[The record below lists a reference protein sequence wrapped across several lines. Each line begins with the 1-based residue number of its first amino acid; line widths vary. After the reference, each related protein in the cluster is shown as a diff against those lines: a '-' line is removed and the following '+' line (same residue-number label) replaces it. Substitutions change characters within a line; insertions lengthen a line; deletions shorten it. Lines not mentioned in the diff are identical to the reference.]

1 DAQEFLRCLMDLLH
15 EELKEPVVE
24 LEEAQS
30 MSVEESMEED
40 KSQSDVGFQ
49 PCESCGTCDKA
60 ENDAIFKPVL
70 EDPAETTMLIQD
82 DDNNSITSKDWQKEK
97 TSSNKLKR
105 ANSMEDLE
113 KDTNTASET
122 TEFLNNQG
130 TVKVQIHS
138 RFSEYIS
145 DVHMNDIS
153 AAQTSSLNEGI
164 NTRLS
169 NSPPK
174 SFSSSCSSV
183 HQAPVHKKVSTVSS
197 PKRKKRKKYRSVISD
212 IFDGTIISSV
222 QCLTC
227 DRV

>member
-24 LEEAQS
+24 LEDAQP

-49 PCESCGTCDKA
+49 PCESCGTCDKT

-82 DDNNSITSKDWQKEK
+82 DDNNSITSKDWQNEK
-97 TSSNKLKR
+97 ISSNKLKQE
-105 ANSMEDLE
+105 NSMEDLE

-138 RFSEYIS
+138 RFSEYIG
-145 DVHMNDIS
+145 DVHMNDVS
-153 AAQTSSLNEGI
+153 AAQMPLSNG
-164 NTRLS
+164 LS

-174 SFSSSCSSV
+174 SFSSCSSL
-183 HQAPVHKKVSTVSS
+183 APVHKKVSTVSS

>member
-24 LEEAQS
+24 LEDAQPVG
-30 MSVEESMEED
+30 VEESMEED

-49 PCESCGTCDKA
+49 PCESCGTCDKT
-60 ENDAIFKPVL
+60 ENDAIFKPVI
-70 EDPAETTMLIQD
+70 EDSAETTMLIQD
-82 DDNNSITSKDWQKEK
+82 DDNSVTSKDWQKEK
-97 TSSNKLKR
+97 IPNNKLKQS
-105 ANSMEDLE
+105 NSVEDLE
-113 KDTNTASET
+113 KDTNTASEA

-145 DVHMNDIS
+145 DVHMNDVS
-153 AAQTSSLNEGI
+153 VAQTPSSNEGM

-174 SFSSSCSSV
+174 SFPSCSSL
-183 HQAPVHKKVSTVSS
+183 APVHKKVSTMSS

-212 IFDGTIISSV
+212 IFDGTIVSSV

>member
-24 LEEAQS
+24 LEDAQP

-40 KSQSDVGFQ
+40 KSQSDLGFQ
-49 PCESCGTCDKA
+49 PCESCGNCDKT
-60 ENDAIFKPVL
+60 ENDTIFKPVL

-82 DDNNSITSKDWQKEK
+82 DDNNSVTSKDWQKEK
-97 TSSNKLKR
+97 ISSNKLKR

-113 KDTNTASET
+113 KDTNTVSET

-138 RFSEYIS
+138 RLSEYIN

-153 AAQTSSLNEGI
+153 AAQTPSSIEGM

-174 SFSSSCSSV
+174 SFPSCSSLA
-183 HQAPVHKKVSTVSS
+183 QIHKKVSTVSS

>member
-24 LEEAQS
+24 LEDAQPIN
-30 MSVEESMEED
+30 VEESMEED

-49 PCESCGTCDKA
+49 TCESCGTCDKT
-60 ENDAIFKPVL
+60 ENDTIFKPVL
-70 EDPAETTMLIQD
+70 EDPAETTMLIQG

-97 TSSNKLKR
+97 ITSNKLKR
-105 ANSMEDLE
+105 TSSVEDLE
-113 KDTNTASET
+113 KDSNTASEV

-138 RFSEYIS
+138 RFSEYIN
-145 DVHMNDIS
+145 DVHMNDTT
-153 AAQTSSLNEGI
+153 AVQTPFPNEGM

-174 SFSSSCSSV
+174 SFSSCSSL
-183 HQAPVHKKVSTVSS
+183 APVHKKVSTVPS

>member
-24 LEEAQS
+24 LEDAQP
-30 MSVEESMEED
+30 MNVEESMEED
-40 KSQSDVGFQ
+40 KSQSDLSFQ
-49 PCESCGTCDKA
+49 PCESCGNCDKT
-60 ENDAIFKPVL
+60 ENDTIFKPVL

-82 DDNNSITSKDWQKEK
+82 DDNNSVTSKDWQKEK
-97 TSSNKLKR
+97 ISSNKLKR

-138 RFSEYIS
+138 RFSEYINDIHMS
-145 DVHMNDIS
+145 DVS
-153 AAQTSSLNEGI
+153 AAQTPPAEGM

-174 SFSSSCSSV
+174 SFPSCSSLA
-183 HQAPVHKKVSTVSS
+183 QVHKKVSTVSS

>member
-24 LEEAQS
+24 LEDAQP

-40 KSQSDVGFQ
+40 KSQSDASFQ

-70 EDPAETTMLIQD
+70 EDPAETAMLIQD
-82 DDNNSITSKDWQKEK
+82 DDNSITSKDWQKEK
-97 TSSNKLKR
+97 ISSNKLKR
-105 ANSMEDLE
+105 ANSVEDLE

-122 TEFLNNQG
+122 SEFLNNQG

-145 DVHMNDIS
+145 DVHMNDGS
-153 AAQTSSLNEGI
+153 AAQSPSSSEGM
-164 NTRLS
+164 NARVS

-174 SFSSSCSSV
+174 SFSSCSSL
-183 HQAPVHKKVSTVSS
+183 APAHKKVSTVSS

-212 IFDGTIISSV
+212 IFDGTIVSSV

>member
-24 LEEAQS
+24 LEDAQP

-49 PCESCGTCDKA
+49 ACESCGTCDKT
-60 ENDAIFKPVL
+60 ENDTIFKPVL

-82 DDNNSITSKDWQKEK
+82 DDNNSMTSKDWQKEK
-97 TSSNKLKR
+97 ISSNKLKR

-145 DVHMNDIS
+145 DVHMNDVS
-153 AAQTSSLNEGI
+153 AAQTP
-164 NTRLS
+164 LS
-169 NSPPK
+169 NGLSSSPPK
-174 SFSSSCSSV
+174 SFSSCSSL
-183 HQAPVHKKVSTVSS
+183 APVHKKVSTVSS

>member
-24 LEEAQS
+24 LEDAQP
-30 MSVEESMEED
+30 MSVEENMEED
-40 KSQSDVGFQ
+40 KSQSDLGFQ
-49 PCESCGTCDKA
+49 PCESCGNCDKT
-60 ENDAIFKPVL
+60 ENDTIFKPVL

-82 DDNNSITSKDWQKEK
+82 DDNNSVTSKDWQKEK
-97 TSSNKLKR
+97 IPSNKLKR

-138 RFSEYIS
+138 RFSEYIN
-145 DVHMNDIS
+145 DVHMNDVS
-153 AAQTSSLNEGI
+153 AAQTPSSIEGM

-174 SFSSSCSSV
+174 SFPSCSSLA
-183 HQAPVHKKVSTVSS
+183 QVHKKVSTVSS

>member
-24 LEEAQS
+24 LEDAQPT
-30 MSVEESMEED
+30 SVEESLEED

-49 PCESCGTCDKA
+49 PCESCGTCDKT
-60 ENDAIFKPVL
+60 ENDAIFKPVI
-70 EDPAETTMLIQD
+70 EDSAETTMLIQD
-82 DDNNSITSKDWQKEK
+82 DDNSVTSKDWQKEK
-97 TSSNKLKR
+97 ISNNKLKR
-105 ANSMEDLE
+105 TNSVEDLE
-113 KDTNTASET
+113 KDTNTATEA

-145 DVHMNDIS
+145 DIHMNDVS
-153 AAQTSSLNEGI
+153 GAQTPSLNEGM

-174 SFSSSCSSV
+174 SFPSCSSL
-183 HQAPVHKKVSTVSS
+183 APVHKK
-197 PKRKKRKKYRSVISD
+197 
-212 IFDGTIISSV
+212 
-222 QCLTC
+222 
-227 DRV
+227 

>member
-24 LEEAQS
+24 LEDAQP

-40 KSQSDVGFQ
+40 KSQSDLSFQ
-49 PCESCGTCDKA
+49 PCESCGNCDKA
-60 ENDAIFKPVL
+60 ENDTFFKPVL

-82 DDNNSITSKDWQKEK
+82 DDNNSVTSKDWQKEK
-97 TSSNKLKR
+97 ISSNKLKR

-113 KDTNTASET
+113 KDTNPASET

-145 DVHMNDIS
+145 DVHMNEVCAAPAPS
-153 AAQTSSLNEGI
+153 AAEGM
-164 NTRLS
+164 NTRLLS
-169 NSPPK
+169 TSPPK
-174 SFSSSCSSV
+174 SFSSCSSL
-183 HQAPVHKKVSTVSS
+183 APLHKKVSTVSS

>member
-1 DAQEFLRCLMDLLH
+1 
-15 EELKEPVVE
+15 
-24 LEEAQS
+24 
-30 MSVEESMEED
+30 ED
-40 KSQSDVGFQ
+40 KSQSDLSFQ
-49 PCESCGTCDKA
+49 PCESYGNCDKT
-60 ENDAIFKPVL
+60 ENDTIFKPVL

-82 DDNNSITSKDWQKEK
+82 DDNNSVTSKDWQKEK
-97 TSSNKLKR
+97 ISSNKLKR
-105 ANSMEDLE
+105 ASSMEDME

-138 RFSEYIS
+138 RFSES
-145 DVHMNDIS
+145 TVLCLT
-153 AAQTSSLNEGI
+153 AAFYFCHFI
-164 NTRLS
+164 
-169 NSPPK
+169 
-174 SFSSSCSSV
+174 
-183 HQAPVHKKVSTVSS
+183 VSTVSS